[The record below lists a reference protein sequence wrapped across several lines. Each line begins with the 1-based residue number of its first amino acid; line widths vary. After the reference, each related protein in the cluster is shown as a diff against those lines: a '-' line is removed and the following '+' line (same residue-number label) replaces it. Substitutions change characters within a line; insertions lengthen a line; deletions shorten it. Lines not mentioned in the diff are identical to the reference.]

1 MPTILPQVQTPAL
14 ATSMMATLYGAVH
27 TWDDTITLTDLF
39 GYSGH
44 AFILN
49 VERTLCPSGP
59 TAWDWGAILFPLRQ
73 MFSLR
78 RVCASCDMRG
88 ADEAR
93 ELIWQRTVESIDDG
107 RPAILWDAVYPE
119 FYLAVGYDADR
130 LEYIVQGPGAELTDG
145 RVPYIR
151 LGMNTCQVW
160 ALYPAPKTKV
170 DRAAARELALRGAVT
185 WQRWPNP
192 SDAQWTFGGEAW
204 AVWMAAFQE
213 DELAHASDQL
223 SFTHHVFAECRR
235 YAAAFL
241 AELGPDYAEAAA
253 AYRRVAAALDAVCA
267 AWPYPGP
274 APAVAERRRLAS
286 LLAQARDAEAD
297 GVLALDAELSHARA
311 LSA

>member
-1 MPTILPQVQTPAL
+1 MATILPQVQAPAL
-14 ATSMMATLYGAVH
+14 ATSMMAALYGAVR

-49 VERTLCPSGP
+49 IERTLCPSGP
-59 TAWDWGAILFPLRQ
+59 TAWDAILFPLRQ

-93 ELIWQRTVESIDDG
+93 ELIWQRTMESINDG

-130 LEYIVQGPGAELTDG
+130 LEYIVQGPGAAHTQG
-145 RVPYIR
+145 RVPYVR
-151 LGMNTCQVW
+151 LGMHTCQVW
-160 ALYPAPKTKV
+160 ALFPAPKSKA
-170 DRAAARELALRGAVT
+170 DRASARELALRGAVT

-192 SDAQWTFGGEAW
+192 PDAQWTFGGEAW
-204 AVWMAAFQE
+204 AVWIAALTE
-213 DELAHASDQL
+213 EEVAHASDHL
-223 SFTHHVFAECRR
+223 SYTHHVFAECRR
-235 YAAAFL
+235 HAAAFL
-241 AELGPDYAEAAA
+241 AGLGPAYADAAE
-253 AYRRVAAALDAVCA
+253 AYRRVADALDAVCA

-274 APAVAERRRLAS
+274 APALTERRRLAT
-286 LLAQARDAEAD
+286 LLAQARDAEAA
-297 GVLALDAELSHARA
+297 GIQALEAALGGARA
-311 LSA
+311 VRA